1 MNGLTTVVVEVV
13 VVAFDLAAAAAAAAV
28 RFLSRKAANTIRMP
42 QPVNKVERD
51 RSLLGIKQKIMTM
64 MGCHGWQSM

>member
-1 MNGLTTVVVEVV
+1 MNGLTTVVVEVE
-13 VVAFDLAAAAAAAAV
+13 VVAFDLAAAAAAAV